1 METDIDIIK
10 SQFRNAA
17 SGIFSRISED
27 FMRIAKKLD
36 RQGDENVFRQL
47 QGRYVNE
54 LENQLTHIAEKLIS
68 QYNGDK
74 NINLIRRELATL
86 ISYDVSEFRLKMRS
100 M

>member
-1 METDIDIIK
+1 METDINIIK
-10 SQFRNAA
+10 SQFRNSA

-27 FMRIAKKLD
+27 FTRTAKKLD

-54 LENQLTHIAEKLIS
+54 LEKQLTQIAEKLIG
-68 QYNGDK
+68 QYNGD
-74 NINLIRRELATL
+74 INLLKRELATE